1 MFNWLKNNEN
11 VDKCQ
16 VIFSTK
22 KPIGIKSGDHT
33 KDNSECEKLFGVK
46 IEVNL
51 NFTDHISDFCKKASK
66 KLSPL
71 PRVTPL
77 MGLNKRKN
85 Y

>member
-1 MFNWLKNNEN
+1 MFNWLKNHKN

-22 KPIGIKSGDHT
+22 KPVGIKTGDHT

-51 NFTDHISDFCKKASK
+51 NFTDHISDFCKKAS
-66 KLSPL
+66 
-71 PRVTPL
+71 PL